1 MATTELKNDYQKLNA
16 FKAEI
21 AGIFKG
27 TFISNSDALAEKIW
41 EHCTSQSIDISLV
54 GLSSVY
60 SAEINAIK
68 TNKQIDEQCR
78 AVNLFLEKM
87 NIDPAFQAFNRGN
100 KIALETVKMEIVK
113 PRTVALQVNDKG
125 EKIFINAAPELAKT
139 FLGRNEKVPQ
149 CVVLPRK
156 TFREHLNFAEIEFL
170 IYTNWLFQKQ
180 QKVVIICSGEQEI
193 RLRKIIQLTLF
204 GPDYD
209 ALLRTEKDPRM
220 IKDYRRMRSFREI
233 LALRDDAGK
242 KYELDDFIGF
252 IHFVGDR
259 AEIPM
264 PSGDVFT
271 VVEDPK
277 NPEDIFYIYKES
289 HLIARVDLYRSN
301 KQEIDCP
308 VERYPVSYDELGIY
322 ILDSGTGFSPDK
334 HTTSF
339 VLWLSG
345 IPILVDPMA
354 YSDEYLRRKGLP
366 HQSIRYIFPSHM
378 HADHDQGLYNYLLNG
393 EKIIIMGPQIVVD
406 QAIEKI
412 AATINMPMEEAKQT
426 VKTLILPVE
435 KRVPLPGFENIDIEV
450 TFGLHSIPTT
460 MFKVYYKDAAGKT
473 VKSLGYSGDTLY
485 DPEKYE
491 EWFAQGKI
499 DRETID
505 TLKSF
510 FKDVDIII
518 HEAGGGYIHTEYKK
532 FAKDHPEKEIYWVH
546 TQDTKADKGTIVQ
559 AGDHFSFIAE
569 DPNKKLQRY
578 MKLFDKAP
586 LFGELSASEKLELSM
601 LTSNDKGVSIERYE
615 AGEIIMKE
623 GDLPKDRS
631 VYIISRGTI
640 DLYKNNEGIDE
651 YIGVS
656 LGEGQPLGEM
666 AQFQNNQGRRCATVK
681 ALSGVELIK
690 VSEDIFTK
698 FYQKFE
704 EGYRK
709 YATLRDAMDARNSPF
724 KSLSQEVKD
733 AIAVNMEMEEVKPKD
748 YIIRRER
755 SHNRKLFL
763 ITRGCVAVIVDRNGV
778 GYRVGKGQV
787 LGEMSLLEDGT
798 PPSADVIA
806 MQDHADKTAPVVLYS
821 LSKEKFDKLKK
832 EYPVIYY
839 VLDGLRK
846 DRQRQN
852 EIAVQKNCYL

>member
-1 MATTELKNDYQKLNA
+1 MAGLEIKNDYQKLNA

-21 AGIFKG
+21 RDIFRG
-27 TFISNSDALAEKIW
+27 TFITNSDTMAEKIW
-41 EHCTSQSIDISLV
+41 EHCTSHSIDISLV

-60 SAEINAIK
+60 SAEINNIK
-68 TNKQIDEQCR
+68 TNKDVNEQCR

-87 NIDPAFQAFNRGN
+87 NIDPAFQAFNRDN
-100 KIALETVKMEIVK
+100 KINLETVRMEIVK
-113 PRTVALQVNDKG
+113 PRTVALQVNDLG

-149 CVVLPRK
+149 CVVLPKK
-156 TFREHLNFAEIEFL
+156 TFREHLNFAEVEFL
-170 IYTNWLFQKQ
+170 IYTNWLFQKH
-180 QKVVIICSGEQEI
+180 QKVIIICTGEQEN
-193 RLRKIIQLTLF
+193 RLRRIIQLTLF

-209 ALLRTEKDPRM
+209 TLLQTEKDPKMLKEYSRL
-220 IKDYRRMRSFREI
+220 RAFREI

-242 KYELDDFIGF
+242 KYVLDDFIGF
-252 IHFVGDR
+252 INFQGDR

-264 PSGDVFT
+264 PSGEVFK

-277 NPEDIFYIYKES
+277 NPEDVFHIYKGS
-289 HLIARVDLYRSN
+289 HLIARVDLYRAN

-322 ILDSGTGFSPDK
+322 VLDSGTGFSPDK

-345 IPILVDPMA
+345 IPVLVDPMA
-354 YSDEYLRRKGLP
+354 YSDDYLRRKGLP
-366 HQSIRYIFPSHM
+366 HQSIRYILPSHM

-393 EKIIIMGPQIVVD
+393 EKIVIIGPQIVVN

-412 AATINMPMEEAKQT
+412 SATIGISMEDAAQT
-426 VKTLILPVE
+426 VRTIILPVE
-435 KRVPLPGFENIDIEV
+435 KRVPLPGFDNIDIEI
-450 TFGLHSIPTT
+450 TYGFHSIPTT
-460 MFKVYYKDAAGKT
+460 MFKVFYKDAAGKT
-473 VKSLGYSGDTLY
+473 VKSLGYSGDTIY
-485 DPEKYE
+485 DPEKYGGWIAE
-491 EWFAQGKI
+491 GKI

-510 FKDVDIII
+510 FKDTDIII
-518 HEAGGGYIHTEYKK
+518 HEAGGGYIHTEYPK
-532 FAKDHPEKEIYWVH
+532 FAKDHPDKEIYWVH
-546 TQDTKADKGTIVQ
+546 TQETNAEKGTILQ
-559 AGDHFSFIAE
+559 AGQHFSFIAE
-569 DPNKKLQRY
+569 DPNKRLQRY
-578 MKLFDKAP
+578 MKLFDKTP

-601 LTSNDKGVSIERYE
+601 LTSNDKGITIERYE
-615 AGEIIMKE
+615 AGETIMKE

-640 DLYKNNEGIDE
+640 DLYKNQDGIDE

-666 AQFQNNQGRRCATVK
+666 AQFQNNKGLRCATVK

-690 VSEDIFTK
+690 VSEDIFNK
-698 FYQKFE
+698 FYQKLE
-704 EGYRK
+704 DGYRK

-733 AIAVNMEMEEVKPKD
+733 AIAVNMEREEIKPKD
-748 YIIRRER
+748 FIIRKER
-755 SHNRKLFL
+755 SHNRKLYL
-763 ITRGCVAVIVDRNGV
+763 ITGGCVAVIVDRNGV

-798 PPSADVIA
+798 PPSADVLA
-806 MQDHADKTAPVVLYS
+806 MEDHADKSAPVILYS

-846 DRQRQN
+846 DRLRQN
-852 EIAVQKNCYL
+852 ELAAQKKCYF